1 MQPVFSFFYN
11 FFSKFLFFDEN
22 SYKNPVKIYPE
33 IDFLFSG
40 VTFLYYNSKWKS
52 IQIYRSK
59 KCLLT
64 VEA

>member
-22 SYKNPVKIYPE
+22 SYKKPVKIYPE

-40 VTFLYYNSKWKS
+40 VTFLYYK
-52 IQIYRSK
+52 
-59 KCLLT
+59 
-64 VEA
+64 